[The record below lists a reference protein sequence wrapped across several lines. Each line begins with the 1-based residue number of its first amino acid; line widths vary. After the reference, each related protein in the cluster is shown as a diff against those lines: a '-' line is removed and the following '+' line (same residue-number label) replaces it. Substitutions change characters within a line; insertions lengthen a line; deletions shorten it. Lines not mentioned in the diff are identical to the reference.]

1 MKNIQII
8 KKNLLSFPYWGLG
21 GFLLFTACTTVNS
34 VVSPDQKP
42 IVGAYLAPGARVELS
57 LATAIAYSE
66 TNTADSISVPIDG
79 QTVKIKVS
87 DGRVFTL
94 KGLGNGQ
101 YISAANE
108 LVKYGLTYTL
118 DFNYK
123 GLPVLATTTIPTKPL
138 GFKIDKS
145 EIYRT
150 KQDFSQGGPGMGM
163 GGPGGQNQQDANAA
177 SVIASWNNA
186 NGDYHFLAYQNIEA
200 VPEEVQVRPNNGN
213 NNNPRDFQRRV
224 NNQPTT
230 QSVTT
235 LQPNVF
241 QYFGRYKLILYHLNP
256 DYAALYRSGG
266 TTSQNISTPP
276 TAITNGLGIFTG
288 VNTDTLTVT
297 VLKN

>member
-8 KKNLLSFPYWGLG
+8 KSSLFVLAVCLLQS
-21 GFLLFTACTTVNS
+21 CTTINEVVN
-34 VVSPDQKP
+34 PDQKP

-79 QTVKIKVS
+79 QTVKIKIS
-87 DGRVFTL
+87 DGRTFTL

-101 YISAANE
+101 YISATNE
-108 LVKYGLTYTL
+108 LVKAGLTYTL
-118 DFNYK
+118 DFTYK
-123 GLPVLATTTIPTKPL
+123 GLPIIATTTIPTKPV
-138 GFKIDKS
+138 GFKLDKT
-145 EIYRT
+145 EITRT
-150 KQDFSQGGPGMGM
+150 KVDFSQGGPGMG
-163 GGPGGQNQQDANAA
+163 GPGGPMGNQQDQTAA
-177 SVIASWNNA
+177 SVIASWNNP
-186 NGDYHFLAYQNIEA
+186 NGDYHFLAYQNIETN
-200 VPEEVQVRPNNGN
+200 PEEVQVRPNNGN
-213 NNNPRDFQRRV
+213 TNNPRDFQRRV

-230 QSVTT
+230 LSVTT

>member
-8 KKNLLSFPYWGLG
+8 KKNLLSFSYWGLG
-21 GFLLFTACTTVNS
+21 GLLLFTACTTVNT

-87 DGRVFTL
+87 DGRTFTL
-94 KGLGNGQ
+94 KGLGNGK
-101 YISAANE
+101 YISATNE

-123 GLPVLATTTIPTKPL
+123 GLPILATTTIPTKPI
-138 GFKIDKS
+138 GFKVDKS
-145 EIYRT
+145 EISRT

-163 GGPGGQNQQDANAA
+163 GGPGGNQQDQNAA
-177 SVIASWNNA
+177 SVIASWNNPS
-186 NGDYHFLAYQNIEA
+186 GDYHFLAYQNIEA
-200 VPEEVQVRPNNGN
+200 VPEEVVVRPNNNGN
-213 NNNPRDFQRRV
+213 APRDFQRRV